1 MADSGAGIGGRK
13 KRKLHCND
21 ADTDLCLITKVS
33 PLPTGLPLRE
43 NLKNFIQGEKQM
55 VISKEISASSDGDQ
69 WQSIDWKSVEVHVL
83 KLQMRIAKA
92 TREKKYGK
100 VKSLQWLLT
109 HSRSAKLLA
118 VKRVSQ
124 NKGSKTLGI
133 DGVIWNTDARRMK
146 AVDQLSRKAYSAKP
160 LKRIYIPKK
169 NGKLRPLGI
178 QCMIDR
184 AQQALH
190 LLALEPVSET
200 FADLNSYGFRPNR
213 STADAVSQ
221 CFKCLAL
228 KQSAKW
234 VLEGDIKA
242 CFDKIGHKWLM
253 DNIIVD
259 KRMLEQWLKSGY
271 VDKGLFYDTEEGT
284 PQGGIISPTLMLM
297 TLAGIEQQ
305 IKSTSVMRMILWSS
319 ALQRKC

>member
-21 ADTDLCLITKVS
+21 ADIDLCLITKVS

-124 NKGSKTLGI
+124 NKGSKTPGI

-178 QCMIDR
+178 PCMIDR
-184 AQQALH
+184 AQH
-190 LLALEPVSET
+190 VVV
-200 FADLNSYGFRPNR
+200 N
-213 STADAVSQ
+213 
-221 CFKCLAL
+221 
-228 KQSAKW
+228 
-234 VLEGDIKA
+234 
-242 CFDKIGHKWLM
+242 
-253 DNIIVD
+253 
-259 KRMLEQWLKSGY
+259 
-271 VDKGLFYDTEEGT
+271 
-284 PQGGIISPTLMLM
+284 
-297 TLAGIEQQ
+297 
-305 IKSTSVMRMILWSS
+305 
-319 ALQRKC
+319 

>member
-1 MADSGAGIGGRK
+1 
-13 KRKLHCND
+13 
-21 ADTDLCLITKVS
+21 
-33 PLPTGLPLRE
+33 
-43 NLKNFIQGEKQM
+43 M

-124 NKGSKTLGI
+124 NKGSKTPGI

-178 QCMIDR
+178 PCMIDR

-242 CFDKIGHKWLM
+242 CFGF
-253 DNIIVD
+253 V
-259 KRMLEQWLKSGY
+259 
-271 VDKGLFYDTEEGT
+271 
-284 PQGGIISPTLMLM
+284 
-297 TLAGIEQQ
+297 A
-305 IKSTSVMRMILWSS
+305 
-319 ALQRKC
+319 